1 MRINRKEIVEKFAGR
16 AGISQEIARQIVDI
30 FFEEIAAA
38 LERGERV
45 EFRGF
50 GSFTP
55 KRYEACMKRNPAKN
69 EPVWVPAKVR
79 PLFRLSEMMAKALN
93 NGKPTTSTKQK
104 AQPVSVKRPRVSE
117 PLRMEREAPYAPCH
131 AEEYALPVEAA
142 AKKKKAAPG
151 PPETTWR
158 TSGS

>member
-79 PLFRLSEMMAKALN
+79 PLFRLSEMMSKALN
-93 NGKPTTSTKQK
+93 NG
-104 AQPVSVKRPRVSE
+104 RPKKSE
-117 PLRMEREAPYAPCH
+117 KEAHPASEKLPRITEPPRQQERKTPYPLFH
-131 AEEYALPVEAA
+131 AEEYARTVEAV
-142 AKKKKAAPG
+142 AKTKKTG
-151 PPETTWR
+151 PSPSETTWR
-158 TSGS
+158 T